1 MTIIRQYSLPNCK
14 LILHGLSSPT
24 DNTSETRPRL
34 SLLMNAECHFVGYPQ
49 PIVGGKE
56 FFECLLQR
64 VSQYAQEF
72 LSGVSHPPSANTAA
86 EVPMVELRRLDSNLH
101 RLIVRNTPLDGD
113 SQMKTDPTSPVELDL
128 TTVQL
133 FDLVEAVDQFF
144 ADSGTLPELSLQ
156 LKAIPKRYTK
166 AEQSVTQRAIPV
178 AVGVSGLAIA
188 AIALFALPVPEVRR
202 PLEPNPQ
209 ESTETQSLSETER
222 PPSAGQSPP
231 QGVNTDTEGENTTI
245 GEPGATIGQ
254 SNLQPNL
261 VSPPSIDDPQEIERL
276 QRELFAQINQAWVAR
291 INRTLVYR
299 VTVAS
304 DGKIIDYEAVE
315 DVTPEEEAPIPLS
328 ELRFQQL
335 GPDPAEP
342 QADMMVIFNHPAG
355 PLEVRPWEN

>member
-56 FFECLLQR
+56 FFECLLQQ
-64 VSQYAQEF
+64 VNQYAQEF

-101 RLIVRNTPLDGD
+101 RLIVRNTPVDGD

-133 FDLVEAVDQFF
+133 FDLVEAVDQFL

-166 AEQSVTQRAIPV
+166 PEQSVAQRAIPA

-188 AIALFALPVPEVRR
+188 AIALFALPVPELRR

-209 ESTETQSLSETER
+209 ESTETQPPSETEG
-222 PPSAGQSPP
+222 PQSAEQSPP
-231 QGVNTDTEGENTTI
+231 QGVNTDPDGENLTV
-245 GEPGATIGQ
+245 GEPGATIP
-254 SNLQPNL
+254 LQPNL

-276 QRELFAQINQAWVAR
+276 QRELFVQINQAWVAR

-304 DGKIIDYEAVE
+304 DGKIIDYEAVD

-328 ELRFQQL
+328 ELRFQQV

-342 QADMMVIFNHPAG
+342 QADMMVIFNHPGG
-355 PLEVRPWEN
+355 PLEVRPWQD

>member
-56 FFECLLQR
+56 FFECLLQQ
-64 VSQYAQEF
+64 VNQYAQEF

-101 RLIVRNTPLDGD
+101 RLIVRNTPVDGD

-133 FDLVEAVDQFF
+133 FDLVEAVDQFL

-166 AEQSVTQRAIPV
+166 PEQSVAQRAIPA

-188 AIALFALPVPEVRR
+188 AIALFALPVPELRR

-222 PPSAGQSPP
+222 RPSAGQSPP
-231 QGVNTDTEGENTTI
+231 QGVNTDPDGENLTV
-245 GEPGATIGQ
+245 GEPGATIP
-254 SNLQPNL
+254 LQPNL

-276 QRELFAQINQAWVAR
+276 QQQLFAQVNQAWVTP
-291 INRTLVYR
+291 ISRTLTYR

-304 DGKIIDYEAVE
+304 DGTIIDYEAVD

-328 ELRFQQL
+328 ELRFQQV
-335 GPDPAEP
+335 GSDPAEP
-342 QADMMVIFNHPAG
+342 QADMMVVFNHPGG
-355 PLEVRPWEN
+355 PLEVRPWQD

>member
-56 FFECLLQR
+56 FFECLLQQ
-64 VSQYAQEF
+64 VNQYAQEF
-72 LSGVSHPPSANTAA
+72 LSGVSHPPSAKTAA

-101 RLIVRNTPLDGD
+101 RLIVRNTPFDGD

-133 FDLVEAVDQFF
+133 FDLVEAVDQFL

-166 AEQSVTQRAIPV
+166 PEQSVAQRAIPA

-188 AIALFALPVPEVRR
+188 AIALFALPVPELRR

-222 PPSAGQSPP
+222 RPSAGQSPP
-231 QGVNTDTEGENTTI
+231 QGVNTDPDGENLTV
-245 GEPGATIGQ
+245 GEPGATIP
-254 SNLQPNL
+254 LQPNL

-276 QRELFAQINQAWVAR
+276 QQQLFAQVNQAWVTP
-291 INRTLVYR
+291 ISRTLTYR

-304 DGKIIDYEAVE
+304 DGTIIDYEAVD
-315 DVTPEEEAPIPLS
+315 DVTPEEEATIPLS
-328 ELRFQQL
+328 ELRFQQV
-335 GPDPAEP
+335 GSDPAEP
-342 QADMMVIFNHPAG
+342 QADMMVIFNHPG
-355 PLEVRPWEN
+355 GLLEVRPWQD

>member
-56 FFECLLQR
+56 FFECLLQQ
-64 VSQYAQEF
+64 VNQYAQEF

-101 RLIVRNTPLDGD
+101 RLIVRNTPVDGD

-133 FDLVEAVDQFF
+133 FDLVEAVDQFL

-166 AEQSVTQRAIPV
+166 PEQSVAQRAIPA

-188 AIALFALPVPEVRR
+188 AIALFALPVPELRR

-209 ESTETQSLSETER
+209 ESTETQPPSETEG
-222 PPSAGQSPP
+222 PPSAEQSPP
-231 QGVNTDTEGENTTI
+231 QGVNTDPDGENLTV
-245 GEPGATIGQ
+245 GEPAATIP
-254 SNLQPNL
+254 LQPNL

-276 QRELFAQINQAWVAR
+276 QQQLFAQVNQAWVTP
-291 INRTLVYR
+291 ISRTLTYR

-304 DGKIIDYEAVE
+304 DGTIIDYEAVD

-328 ELRFQQL
+328 ELRFQQV

-342 QADMMVIFNHPAG
+342 QADMMVIFNHPGG
-355 PLEVRPWEN
+355 PLEVRPWQD

>member
-1 MTIIRQYSLPNCK
+1 
-14 LILHGLSSPT
+14 
-24 DNTSETRPRL
+24 
-34 SLLMNAECHFVGYPQ
+34 MNAECHFVGYPQ

-56 FFECLLQR
+56 FFECLLQQ
-64 VSQYAQEF
+64 VNQYAQEF

-101 RLIVRNTPLDGD
+101 RLIVRNTPVDGD

-133 FDLVEAVDQFF
+133 FDLVEAVDQFL

-166 AEQSVTQRAIPV
+166 PEQSVAQRAIPA

-188 AIALFALPVPEVRR
+188 AIALFALPVPELRR

-209 ESTETQSLSETER
+209 ESTETQPPSETEG
-222 PPSAGQSPP
+222 PQSAEQSPP
-231 QGVNTDTEGENTTI
+231 QGVNTDPDGENLTV
-245 GEPGATIGQ
+245 GEPGATIP
-254 SNLQPNL
+254 LQPNL

-276 QRELFAQINQAWVAR
+276 QRELFVQINQAWVAR

-304 DGKIIDYEAVE
+304 DGKIIDYEAVD

-328 ELRFQQL
+328 ELRFQQV

-342 QADMMVIFNHPAG
+342 QADMMVIFNHPGG
-355 PLEVRPWEN
+355 PLEVRPWQD

>member
-56 FFECLLQR
+56 FFECLLQQ

-101 RLIVRNTPLDGD
+101 RLIVRNTPVDGD

-133 FDLVEAVDQFF
+133 FDLVEAVDQFL

-166 AEQSVTQRAIPV
+166 PEQSVTQRAIPA

-188 AIALFALPVPEVRR
+188 AIALFALPVPELRR

-209 ESTETQSLSETER
+209 ESTETQPPSETEG
-222 PPSAGQSPP
+222 PPSAEQSPP
-231 QGVNTDTEGENTTI
+231 QGVNTDPDGENLTV
-245 GEPGATIGQ
+245 GEPGATIP
-254 SNLQPNL
+254 LQPNL

-276 QRELFAQINQAWVAR
+276 QQELFAQVNQAWVTP
-291 INRTLVYR
+291 ISRTLTYR

-304 DGKIIDYEAVE
+304 DGKIIDYEAVD

-328 ELRFQQL
+328 ELRFQQV
-335 GPDPAEP
+335 GSDPAEP
-342 QADMMVIFNHPAG
+342 QADMMVVFNHPGG
-355 PLEVRPWEN
+355 PLEVRPWQD

>member
-56 FFECLLQR
+56 FFECLLQQ

-72 LSGVSHPPSANTAA
+72 LSGVSHPPSTNA
-86 EVPMVELRRLDSNLH
+86 EVSTVEFCRVNSNLH
-101 RLIVRNTPLDGD
+101 RLIVRNTPVDGD
-113 SQMKTDPTSPVELDL
+113 SQIQKEPTTSPVELDL

-144 ADSGTLPELSLQ
+144 ADSRTLPELSLQ
-156 LKAIPKRYTK
+156 LKPIPKRYTK
-166 AEQSVTQRAIPV
+166 PEQSLAQRAIPA

-188 AIALFALPVPEVRR
+188 AITLFALPVPELRR

-209 ESTETQSLSETER
+209 ESTETQPPSETQG
-222 PPSAGQSPP
+222 PPPAEPSPP
-231 QGVNTDTEGENTTI
+231 PGATKSPNGENLTI
-245 GEPGATIGQ
+245 GEPGATIAQ
-254 SNLQPNL
+254 FDLQPNL

-276 QRELFAQINQAWVAR
+276 QQQLFAQVNQAWVNP
-291 INRTLVYR
+291 ISRTLTYR

-304 DGKIIDYEAVE
+304 DGKIIDYEAVD
-315 DVTPEEEAPIPLS
+315 DVTPEEEAAIPLS
-328 ELRFQQL
+328 ELRYQQV
-335 GPDPAEP
+335 GSDPAEP
-342 QADMMVIFNHPAG
+342 QADMMVIFNHPGG
-355 PLEVRPWEN
+355 PLEVSPWQD